1 MSVREDAT
9 CSPHARPP
17 FLHLCPSTPK
27 LALNTRQGA
36 GRERLGTGRKATLF
50 LASISLNVE
59 LDRGGPHPGQQWT
72 AGHPH
77 HGAPV

>member
-1 MSVREDAT
+1 MCGRTTRAVHTPAHSPPLPFDSQAGAQHTTERREGAT
-9 CSPHARPP
+9 WYS
-17 FLHLCPSTPK
+17 
-27 LALNTRQGA
+27 G
-36 GRERLGTGRKATLF
+36 KATLF